1 MMMSDVDGVIR
12 TYSSININARKI
24 DPVLANVDHVPAW
37 HVRPGHPSRPDTR
50 RGQAIGGD
58 ILALTLHRSR
68 LPAHQLRHRPSRH
81 TCGASPSKGR
91 RQADEC
97 EPVILLVVS
106 GTAYSPLPAL
116 SPQTPAVA
124 RSQRRDMRRVL
135 AMVVAEM
142 PGTASTAFSKSM
154 SAEPLSANAILDPHN
169 DAADVTPSEPPW
181 PTQCPP

>member
-1 MMMSDVDGVIR
+1 MNANRLFYWWYLARRIR
-12 TYSSININARKI
+12 RC
-24 DPVLANVDHVPAW
+24 
-37 HVRPGHPSRPDTR
+37 
-50 RGQAIGGD
+50 
-58 ILALTLHRSR
+58 
-68 LPAHQLRHRPSRH
+68 RHF
-81 TCGASPSKGR
+81 
-91 RQADEC
+91 
-97 EPVILLVVS
+97 
-106 GTAYSPLPAL
+106 